1 VIEKIFD
8 FDAFLIPVWNK
19 TDGMEESNKN
29 ISVYLTL

>member
-19 TDGMEESNKN
+19 TLGMEESNTS
-29 ISVYLTL
+29 IRVYLTL

>member
-19 TDGMEESNKN
+19 TDGMEESNTS
-29 ISVYLTL
+29 IRVYLTL